1 MWTLVKDVRMV
12 VLVVIVG
19 AIIVLAAWPESI
31 EVDLATVERRAMEVT
46 IDEEGET
53 RVRDRFVVSAPV
65 AGRLE
70 RIELE
75 PGDLVSK
82 GAVVAR
88 LVPADAP
95 LLDPRTRAEL
105 TAAVEAAR
113 AAQLQAQAERD
124 RAAATLSNAR
134 DLLRRREQ
142 LVEAGAVSREE
153 LETARTG
160 VETAESM
167 VRAAAAAVSQAGH
180 QLELA
185 RARLLSTSTGSGGGR
200 AVDLRAPVAGV
211 VLKRHLES
219 EAVVPAGEPLIEIGE
234 PSRIEVVS
242 DLLSTDAVS
251 VAPGQAVH
259 VVQWGGG
266 HALAAKVR
274 RVEPSGFMKVSALG
288 VEEQRVNVII
298 DFLDPAT
305 AGRALGDGY
314 RVEVQIVTWQGNDVV
329 VAPVGSLFRSG
340 DGWAV
345 FAVTGNRA
353 ERRTVELGHRND
365 EVGEILSGL
374 QPGDTVVLHPP
385 DTLIDGARITARERV
400 AVNQ

>member
-1 MWTLVKDVRMV
+1 MWAMVKDVRIV
-12 VLVVIVG
+12 VPVVIVG

-31 EVDLATVERRAMEVT
+31 EVDMATVERRAMEVT

-75 PGDLVSK
+75 PGDPVDK

-124 RAAATLSNAR
+124 RAAATLANAR

-142 LVEAGAVSREE
+142 LIEAGAISRED
-153 LETARTG
+153 LEAARTG
-160 VETAESM
+160 VETADSV

-185 RARLLSTSTGSGGGR
+185 RARLLSTSAGSGGGR

-211 VLKRHLES
+211 VLKRHHES

-242 DLLSTDAVS
+242 DLLSTDAVRVS
-251 VAPGQAVH
+251 PGQPVH
-259 VVQWGGG
+259 IVQWGGG
-266 HALAAKVR
+266 HPLLAKVR

-288 VEEQRVNVII
+288 VEEQRVNAII
-298 DFLDPAT
+298 DFLDPVA

-314 RVEVQIVTWQGNDVV
+314 RVEVQIVTWQGQDVV
-329 VAPVGSLFRSG
+329 TAPVGSLFRSG

-345 FAVTGNRA
+345 FVVTGNRA

-365 EVGEILSGL
+365 AVGEILKGL
-374 QPGDTVVLHPP
+374 QPGETVVLHPP
-385 DTLIDGARITARERV
+385 DTLTDGARVTARERGGT
-400 AVNQ
+400 